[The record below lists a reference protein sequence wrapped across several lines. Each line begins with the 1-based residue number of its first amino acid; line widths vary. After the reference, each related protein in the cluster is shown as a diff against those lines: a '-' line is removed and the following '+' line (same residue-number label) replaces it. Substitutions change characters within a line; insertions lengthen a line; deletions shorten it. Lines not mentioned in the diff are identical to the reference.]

1 MMVPRGKGSGASLV
15 QRVPTTDLCQSH
27 VACGFRIPTPK
38 PPRQRVFQGV
48 RSRVQEAALY
58 FRDAWVILR
67 GSPEPHVGTTGPKS
81 RFCQGAPRLGLAP
94 GLSAFGD
101 GTWRW
106 WGRA

>member
-1 MMVPRGKGSGASLV
+1 MMVPRGKGSGASLA
-15 QRVPTTDLCQSH
+15 QRVPSADLCQSH
-27 VACGFRIPTPK
+27 VVCGFRVK
-38 PPRQRVFQGV
+38 HQRVFQGV
-48 RSRVQEAALY
+48 RSRVQEAALD

-67 GSPEPHVGTTGPKS
+67 GSPGPHVGTTGPKS